1 MTSRGHSFAS
11 LVMVLVLMLALAGV
25 AQSAQPEP
33 DITKVPAAA
42 QPSDHFDVNAATD
55 AYMNLMP
62 AGAKADSRL
71 LKQFPEIKR
80 DLHLDWKARERNPF
94 CPQRGAN

>member
-1 MTSRGHSFAS
+1 MTSRGRLSSS
-11 LVMVLVLMLALAGV
+11 LVMVLVLMLAFAGM

-62 AGAKADSRL
+62 ASAKAHGDAYFWSGL
-71 LKQFPEIKR
+71 M
-80 DLHLDWKARERNPF
+80 
-94 CPQRGAN
+94 